1 MTTDHVRHVP
11 APEFGPMLRAAR
23 ARAGLQMRDAA
34 RQAGISAGYLA
45 DLEHGRRCPSVAVA
59 AELYRVLA
67 LTPEETQFLASTAV
81 AGRGRSN
88 PYRSLRT

>member
-1 MTTDHVRHVP
+1 MSAEAIRNVP
-11 APEFGPMLRAAR
+11 PAELGPMLRSAR
-23 ARAGLQMRDAA
+23 VRAGLQMRDAA
-34 RQAGISAGYLA
+34 RRAGISPGYLA

-67 LTPEETQFLASTAV
+67 LTPDEIQTLASAAV